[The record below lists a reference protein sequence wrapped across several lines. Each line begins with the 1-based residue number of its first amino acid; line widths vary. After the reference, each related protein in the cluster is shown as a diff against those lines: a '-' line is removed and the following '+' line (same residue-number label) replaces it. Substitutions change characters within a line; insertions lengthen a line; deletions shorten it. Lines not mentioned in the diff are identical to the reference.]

1 MKRLITGTV
10 LALACGVGLS
20 AQSAKVK
27 SETEVSVKDGKN
39 VTVTGCL
46 ERAVS
51 GTGFV
56 LTSTEGKDVESRHY
70 LLVGKDDA
78 MVNQNDFDKALKRID
93 VETSDYYMLGYYSS
107 NPDPTRR
114 TRKVEVKTKTKV
126 ERENAD
132 DKETESKTQ
141 MQGDL
146 ADVPYLGVKSVKTIR
161 ESCN

>member
-1 MKRLITGTV
+1 MKRLITATT

-27 SETEVSVKDGKN
+27 SETEISVKDGKN
-39 VTVTGCL
+39 VTVTGCV
-46 ERAVS
+46 ERAAND
-51 GTGFV
+51 TGFV
-56 LTSTEGKDVESRHY
+56 LTSAEGKDVQSRHY
-70 LLVGKDDA
+70 LLVGKDHSMEEHVGHLVEIKGKAAD
-78 MVNQNDFDKALKRID
+78 VGND
-93 VETSDYYMLGYYSS
+93 G
-107 NPDPTRR
+107 
-114 TRKVEVKTKTKV
+114 KVEVKTKTKI

-146 ADVPYLGVKSVKTIR
+146 GDFPYLGVKSVKTLR

>member
-1 MKRLITGTV
+1 MKRLIMGTA

-39 VTVTGCL
+39 VTVTGCV
-46 ERAVS
+46 ERAAT

-56 LTSTEGKDVESRHY
+56 LTSTEGKDVGSRQY
-70 LLVGKDDA
+70 LLVGKDDEMEGRVGHLVEIKGKA
-78 MVNQNDFDKALKRID
+78 ADVGND
-93 VETSDYYMLGYYSS
+93 S
-107 NPDPTRR
+107 
-114 TRKVEVKTKTKV
+114 KVEVKTKTKV

-141 MQGDL
+141 MEGDL